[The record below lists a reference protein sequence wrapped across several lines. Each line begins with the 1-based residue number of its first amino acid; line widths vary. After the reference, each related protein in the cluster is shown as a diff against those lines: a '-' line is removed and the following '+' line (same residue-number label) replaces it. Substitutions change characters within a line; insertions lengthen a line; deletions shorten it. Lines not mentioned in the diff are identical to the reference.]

1 MCWGVLSVMPPWE
14 RYKMPTLFGSGSM
27 GGGVLQEPI
36 IEIKKEN
43 IINHRM
49 LRNFVFMMTLL
60 EKRFNK

>member
-1 MCWGVLSVMPPWE
+1 
-14 RYKMPTLFGSGSM
+14 
-27 GGGVLQEPI
+27 LQEPI
-36 IEIKKEN
+36 IEIRKGN